1 MTPTQMHCF
10 LRRVDACS
18 PESRPEPCLHPAKS
32 SGASTPHRRARVVS
46 PGFTL
51 VELLVVI
58 AIIGVLVGLLLPA
71 VQAAREAARRMSCSN
86 NMKQIALGLHN
97 YHDTHRN
104 FPAGYY
110 FWAADPSPNESTWVT
125 HILPFIEQSALY
137 GEITDWDFFGYGT
150 PGTGV
155 TLVTKTF
162 LPTMT
167 CPSDVTVKVA
177 LGSWARGNYAGNNG
191 IGPMYTDTMNA
202 AARGPV
208 GVFGQ
213 NDSKNMKDIL
223 DGTSNTAMIAELLKS
238 RGDDFRGVMH
248 YPEGPLYQHNQSPN
262 SNVPDLV
269 RGSFC
274 QSIDRAPCISGYTY
288 HGDRSQVQAARS
300 LHPGIVN
307 VGLVD
312 GSVRTVSES
321 INLLT
326 WQQLGTPE
334 DGNVLAEY

>member
-1 MTPTQMHCF
+1 MLP
-10 LRRVDACS
+10 R
-18 PESRPEPCLHPAKS
+18 
-32 SGASTPHRRARVVS
+32 HRHDGNARL
-46 PGFTL
+46 GFTL

-86 NMKQIALGLHN
+86 NMKQVALGLHN
-97 YHDTHRN
+97 YHDTHLN

-110 FWAADPSPNESTWVT
+110 FWVSDPSPNESTWVT
-125 HILPFIEQSALY
+125 QLLPFIEQGALY
-137 GEITDWDFFGYGT
+137 DQITDFDYFGYGT

-167 CPSDVTVKVA
+167 CPSDIDVELMFSA
-177 LGSWARGNYAGNNG
+177 FARGNYAANNG
-191 IGPMYTDTMNA
+191 IGPMYTDTINA

-223 DGTSNTAMIAELLKS
+223 DGTSNTIMIAELLKS
-238 RGDDFRGVMH
+238 KGTDFRGVLH
-248 YPEGPLYQHNQSPN
+248 YPEGPLYQHNQIPN
-262 SNVPDLV
+262 SNVPDQV

-274 QSIDRAPCISGYTY
+274 QSIDRAPCISGYTN
-288 HGDRSQVQAARS
+288 HTTRAQVQASRS

-307 VGLVD
+307 VALVD
-312 GSVRTVSES
+312 GSVRTISET
-321 INLLT
+321 INLVT
-326 WQQLGTPE
+326 WQNLGIPD
-334 DGNVLAEY
+334 DGNVLADY